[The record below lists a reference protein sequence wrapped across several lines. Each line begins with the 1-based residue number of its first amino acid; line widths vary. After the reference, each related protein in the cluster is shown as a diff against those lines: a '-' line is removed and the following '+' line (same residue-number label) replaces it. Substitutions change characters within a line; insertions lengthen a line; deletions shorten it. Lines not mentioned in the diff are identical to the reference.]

1 MRGCCGCRWRG
12 VWERFEGYI
21 RNVNMLASVIA
32 DNLEGIADL
41 CRKYNVRQLEVF
53 GSAATGKYTD
63 KSDVDFLVEFPE
75 YDIENPPSDYLDNYF
90 LLLSGLEDLTG
101 RQVGIVTKRF
111 IKNPIFKRII

>member
-1 MRGCCGCRWRG
+1 
-12 VWERFEGYI
+12 
-21 RNVNMLASVIA
+21 MLASVIT

-101 RQVGIVTKRF
+101 RQVDIVTKRF
-111 IKNPIFKRII
+111 IKNPIFKRIIQREAILIYG